1 MEMAGAA
8 PFCGP
13 LDILQG
19 NVMVPRCH
27 QGDAS
32 LNKRRYIVIVA
43 AAIALMA
50 GAICVYLSQLQNT
63 VSANLMST
71 IDEVSRHDVETIE
84 GSLDYSY
91 ARLGS
96 VAERMRVYDVKT
108 VEEAQE
114 QMNLEAASS
123 TMFNA
128 IYLLDENGDLYSS
141 SYVRIPADKHTYDE
155 IFSDGRDHF
164 AMLYDD
170 GNGQLETTKESLI
183 YGIKLDGMEIGGQ
196 RFVGMLGRSDVS
208 IISDQLM
215 IDSFDGQ
222 GMSSVVNSQG
232 YYIVSGAPAAADLA
246 GRDNFYNVL
255 ETGQLQGGVTIEDVR
270 RNIAEGKSFVIYCTT
285 VGGEALVMSFAP
297 VEGTAWSFIMTVPM
311 SVFDQTFAPFIAMTF
326 GMLVVVALLLVA
338 MMLFIFRS
346 MKQTLVAN
354 ANAAARSEFLSNMS
368 HEIRTPL
375 NGIIGLNH
383 LMERHLDDRE
393 ALEGYVK
400 KMDKAAEYLLS
411 LVNDILDV
419 SKLHAG
425 KVQLDERP
433 FSLQDAINNVC
444 EMEREAIASGGIAF
458 NVEADIPY
466 PRVVGDEVRLSQ
478 VLMNILSNAAKF
490 TPEGGTITLTA
501 HQKLASSPHK
511 TLVTISVA
519 DTGCGMTPSFQRHIF
534 DAFTQERDL
543 NSSSQKGTGLGM
555 AISSLLMKEMGGSI
569 AVESEA
575 GKGTCFTVEV
585 LLPLAGSGQLPAA
598 TKAEE
603 REAAAPDAS
612 AADAPAAV
620 KVLVAE
626 DNELNADIISS
637 ILEEEGYAIALAQ
650 NGQEAVDAFA
660 ASDVG
665 EFAAI
670 LMDAHMPV
678 MDGYEAA
685 KLIRQLDRPDAETV
699 RIFACTASTFAEDRA
714 RALESGMDDFL
725 PKPLNVHVM
734 LEKLEDLK
742 G

>member
-1 MEMAGAA
+1 M
-8 PFCGP
+8 
-13 LDILQG
+13 
-19 NVMVPRCH
+19 
-27 QGDAS
+27 
-32 LNKRRYIVIVA
+32 IVA
-43 AAIALMA
+43 VAIALMA
-50 GAICVYLSQLQNT
+50 GAIYVYLVQLQST

-71 IDEVSRHDVETIE
+71 INEVSRHDVETIE

-91 ARLGS
+91 SRLGS
-96 VAERMRVYDVKT
+96 VAERMSVYDVRT
-108 VEEAQE
+108 VEEVQE

-123 TMFNA
+123 SMFNA
-128 IYLLDENGDLYSS
+128 IYLLDEDGNLYSS
-141 SYVRIPADKHTYDE
+141 SYVRIPAAGHAYDE

-170 GNGQLETTKESLI
+170 EDGRLETTKESLI
-183 YGIKLDGMEIGGQ
+183 YGIKLDGMVIGGR

-215 IDSFDGQ
+215 IDSFEGQ
-222 GMSSVVNSQG
+222 GISSVVNPYG

-255 ETGQLQGGVTIEDVR
+255 ETGWLHDGVTIEEVR
-270 RNIAEGKSFVIYCTT
+270 RNIAEGQSFVIYCTT
-285 VGGEALVMSFAP
+285 VSGEELVMSFAP

-311 SVFDQTFAPFIAMTF
+311 SVFDQTFAPFITMTI
-326 GMLVVVALLLVA
+326 GMLVVVAVLLVA
-338 MMLFIFRS
+338 MMLLIYRS
-346 MKQTLVAN
+346 MKRTLVAN

-425 KVQLDERP
+425 KVQLDARP
-433 FSLQDAINNVC
+433 FSLHDVINNVC
-444 EMEREAIASGGIAF
+444 EMEREVIIAGGISF
-458 NVEADIPY
+458 DVDADIPH
-466 PRVVGDEVRLSQ
+466 PCVMGDDVRLSQ

-501 HQKLASSPHK
+501 RQKLESAPRM
-511 TLVTISVA
+511 TRVIISVA
-519 DTGCGMTPSFQRHIF
+519 DTGCGMTPSFQKHIF
-534 DAFTQERDL
+534 DAFTQERGL
-543 NSSSQKGTGLGM
+543 NSESQKGTGLGM
-555 AISSLLMKEMGGSI
+555 AISSLLVQEMGGSI
-569 AVESEA
+569 SVESEPGA
-575 GKGTCFTVEV
+575 GTCFTVKV
-585 LLPLAGSGQLPAA
+585 PLPLAGSGQLPGSASVEAPQAAA
-598 TKAEE
+598 T
-603 REAAAPDAS
+603 S
-612 AADAPAAV
+612 GAPAEKAPAEV

-637 ILEEEGYAIALAQ
+637 ILEEEGYTIALAQ
-650 NGQEAVDAFA
+650 NGQEALDAFA
-660 ASDVG
+660 ASEPG

-685 KLIRQLDRPDAETV
+685 KRIRRLDRPDAHEV

-725 PKPLNVHVM
+725 PKPLNVRTM
-734 LEKLEDLK
+734 LEKLEGLK
-742 G
+742 GWRGKES